1 MFFTKFF
8 REWYRGVRSGRVTT
22 LFSLPVLADA
32 FIKIAYSF
40 DSDPQTVTV
49 WPDALTG
56 LAIGLGVMAAPS
68 LPNSEDDESAPAT
81 PPKRKRKS

>member
-1 MFFTKFF
+1 MFLTKLG

-56 LAIGLGVMAAPS
+56 LAIGLGVMAAPAIPDS
-68 LPNSEDDESAPAT
+68 DTDDAPAP
-81 PPKRKRKS
+81 PPKRKRRS